1 MSNEFDHDPIGDESL
16 SRALRSLPGHVPPPE
31 LRTRLRVKASKERQ
45 RMLNRQ
51 TLRQRWTLVEDWIHL
66 NVENVMRPMAL
77 PFAGGVF
84 SAVVLFSMWVV
95 PTYPVRASST
105 YDIPTMLSTEAE
117 IKGANPVSAAN
128 GDIVI
133 DVTVDDQGKMI
144 DYKIVS
150 GERLVQ
156 EQGLRR
162 RLENMLLFTEFV
174 PATSFGR
181 PTAARMR
188 LSLHAFRVDVKG

>member
-1 MSNEFDHDPIGDESL
+1 
-16 SRALRSLPGHVPPPE
+16 
-31 LRTRLRVKASKERQ
+31 
-45 RMLNRQ
+45 
-51 TLRQRWTLVEDWIHL
+51 
-66 NVENVMRPMAL
+66 
-77 PFAGGVF
+77 
-84 SAVVLFSMWVV
+84 
-95 PTYPVRASST
+95 
-105 YDIPTMLSTEAE
+105 
-117 IKGANPVSAAN
+117 
-128 GDIVI
+128 VI

-188 LSLHAFRVDVKG
+188 LSLHAFQVDVKG

>member
-1 MSNEFDHDPIGDESL
+1 
-16 SRALRSLPGHVPPPE
+16 
-31 LRTRLRVKASKERQ
+31 
-45 RMLNRQ
+45 MLNRQ
-51 TLRQRWTLVEDWIHL
+51 TLEKRWALVQDWVHL
-66 NVENVMRPMAL
+66 NVENVMRPVAL
-77 PFAGGVF
+77 PFAGGLF
-84 SAVVLFSMWVV
+84 SAIVLFSMWVV
-95 PTYPVRASST
+95 PTYSVRASST

-133 DVTVDDQGKMI
+133 DVNVDDQGKMI

-150 GERLVQ
+150 GEHLVQ

-181 PTAARMR
+181 PTPARMR
-188 LSLHAFRVDVKG
+188 LSLHAFQVDVKG